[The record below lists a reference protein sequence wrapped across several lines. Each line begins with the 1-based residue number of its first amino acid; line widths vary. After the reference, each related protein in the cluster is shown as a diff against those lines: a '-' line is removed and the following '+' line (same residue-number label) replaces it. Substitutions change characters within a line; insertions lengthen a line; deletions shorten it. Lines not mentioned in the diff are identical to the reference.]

1 MLDSLLRIFIGC
13 RHRRLTLPMR
23 PLSAHGIPEGQP
35 RVVCP
40 DCGQRFLYD
49 MGSMRTGEAIA
60 ELR

>member
-1 MLDSLLRIFIGC
+1 MLDLLLRFFIGC

-23 PLSAHGIPEGQP
+23 PLNQRAIPEGQP
-35 RVVCP
+35 RVVCL

-49 MGSMRTGEAIA
+49 MDAMRTGQAIA